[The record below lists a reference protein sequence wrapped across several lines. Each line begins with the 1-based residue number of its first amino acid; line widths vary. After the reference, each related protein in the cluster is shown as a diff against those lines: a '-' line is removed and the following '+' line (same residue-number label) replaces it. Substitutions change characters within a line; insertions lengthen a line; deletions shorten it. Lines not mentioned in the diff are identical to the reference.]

1 MSDYPALYGASA
13 WALTRESIGAEL
25 RNRYQ
30 PTTELPP
37 RLLGLL
43 RQLAGVEC
51 GLLPK
56 EFPTA
61 LLTLVQKLDALEDDQ
76 LLRRCGE
83 GLRDLPQN
91 PWPDGLSE

>member
-1 MSDYPALYGASA
+1 MPEYRAQYGAAA

-25 RNRYQ
+25 RNRYE
-30 PTTELPP
+30 PSIEVTP
-37 RLLGLL
+37 RLLALL

-61 LLTLVQKLDALEDDQ
+61 LLTLVQKLDALEGEQ
-76 LLRRCGE
+76 LLMQMRRASAQE
-83 GLRDLPQN
+83 LPRI
-91 PWPDGLSE
+91 PRSKPE